1 MFQAALSES
10 LATATV
16 ALQAARCGRILNPA
30 VMCRDSAVR
39 VGTSPLPVTSG
50 PAGLVWGKHA
60 PKAICAHYLH

>member
-16 ALQAARCGRILNPA
+16 ALQAARCRRLLNPA
-30 VMCRDSAVR
+30 VMCRDSAVQ

-50 PAGLVWGKHA
+50 PAGLV
-60 PKAICAHYLH
+60 